1 MPVVGET
8 NGGYAAEGERLGLGR
23 NVRDAVGVL
32 GVVV

>member
-1 MPVVGET
+1 MVVTLQRVSGW
-8 NGGYAAEGERLGLGR
+8 GLGR